1 MSVRHRRYVSFTSLI
16 AELSTGGVPNQST
29 PTGYED
35 RDAQSKLCNVYDRWR
50 KVHCVLIRSTI
61 VLR

>member
-35 RDAQSKLCNVYDRWR
+35 RDAQS
-50 KVHCVLIRSTI
+50 
-61 VLR
+61 